1 MRTTPPRRWTAPL
14 GWTKCRTT
22 SSVEPLSSSG
32 RRTSCGLLSQ
42 SSTTLAKSTLPPRI
56 LIFLFRRKSNEV
68 QKEQEQPKTRRNR
81 ITDVNKTI
89 FVDSYILN
97 YSNFF
102 PGKLLGSTLNVGN
115 LSNSEQIVELSIDSN
130 SFQFNKKAI
139 NTQFGNPELPFSL
152 STTEGDDKKNDS
164 IVNSE
169 IKHEA
174 WYIEN
179 PISKEL
185 TKRITLKLGPKAE
198 QDFIIVV
205 RSPNAKRTENLLSII
220 NIGLLTYADE
230 SFGVKESFED
240 FLKLNYNSSMKEFLR
255 DRKKVAQQQRLEIL
269 LAGRVEVPSLI
280 CQKELV
286 VTDLNEKVVPLV
298 VKKGQ
303 SCQKFRIPFKNNGPQ
318 DLDLEF
324 NFAKQSAVI

>member
-1 MRTTPPRRWTAPL
+1 M
-14 GWTKCRTT
+14 
-22 SSVEPLSSSG
+22 
-32 RRTSCGLLSQ
+32 
-42 SSTTLAKSTLPPRI
+42 
-56 LIFLFRRKSNEV
+56 
-68 QKEQEQPKTRRNR
+68 PKTKKNR
-81 ITDVNKTI
+81 IVDVNKTI

-97 YSNFF
+97 YSSFF

-115 LSNSEQIVELSIDSN
+115 LSNAEQIVELSIDSN
-130 SFQFNKKAI
+130 SFQFSKKAI
-139 NTQFGNPELPFSL
+139 NSQFGNPELPFTL
-152 STTEGDDKKNDS
+152 STTQGDDKKNDS

-205 RSPNAKRTENLLSII
+205 RSPNAKKTENLMSII

-230 SFGVKESFED
+230 QFGVKESFED

-269 LAGRVEVPSLI
+269 LAGKVEVPSLI

-286 VTDLNEKVVPLV
+286 VADLNEKVVPLV
-298 VKKGQ
+298 VKKG
-303 SCQKFRIPFKNNGPQ
+303 
-318 DLDLEF
+318 
-324 NFAKQSAVI
+324 